1 VRVVS
6 AGRAGDLPFRWIH
19 HLLIDPR
26 GRRAAVAF
34 MVEEPLV
41 ERFGGGDA
49 DLIAGLRFG
58 PPAAAGTGEGEGA
71 QPADREATLPRETGI
86 SR

>member
-1 VRVVS
+1 
-6 AGRAGDLPFRWIH
+6 
-19 HLLIDPR
+19 
-26 GRRAAVAF
+26 

-58 PPAAAGTGEGEGA
+58 PPAAAGTGEGEAA